1 MNTRIV
7 SLFLFLLLAA
17 NGFCQIPTS
26 GLLAHYPFDKTVND
40 KSNFQN
46 NGKINGGVT
55 FVEDHLGNKDAALHF
70 NGTDGFVSVANSAE
84 LRAVKNSFT
93 ICAWIKLEKGNA
105 TTNDINLPL
114 LCKQGQYRFFLKRT
128 FGDLHS
134 TILLSNE
141 ISTQDNNY
149 TNHQLEFGQWYFI
162 ALVFDDNFIQLYQ
175 NGKLVSVGVC
185 NKMFVPNDSPLE
197 IGRDNTSGAKYFSGC
212 LDELRI
218 YRQGLNALEI
228 SALYND
234 SGIEQQ
240 EEEINVSV
248 VKNIEKNTDEKLS
261 SAKDKD
267 TVAKK
272 PVAEIKVSAA
282 KSIEKNANE
291 KISSA
296 KDKDTVTQKPV
307 PEIKF
312 STAKNIEKNTDEGN
326 CFAKVIYAEP
336 TATSIDGNKVELK
349 LTQGFLSGAAF
360 VVGKSTV
367 TYETTSGSG
376 VKQNTSFTV
385 SVIDNEPPKLVCPAD
400 IIVEADGGIERA
412 KVTYPAI
419 TVSDNCPNV
428 KSEMIS
434 GFRNGYLFP
443 KGVTQVKYRATDASE
458 NIKECDFKVTVADK
472 KKPEKAIAP
481 KPAPVA
487 EKAVTKVEEKK
498 VETKKEEPAPPLA
511 PLVEKKKVEKP
522 AEPKPV
528 VAEVKVPAKA
538 EEPKPVLKV
547 EEKKP
552 ETKKEEPVPPVA
564 PVTEK
569 KKVEK
574 PVEPKPVIAEEKTV
588 PKIEP
593 KKAEAEKEQP
603 VPKVAVIPE
612 KKKIEKTPPPKTAE
626 EILVKAEKKIE
637 TKKESPAPPVIA
649 IPEKREEPVV
659 EHHDIK
665 PIQQKPTTSAKDWRF
680 NCRTDTTIHLPGNRK
695 GVIYHYSS
703 PTVTNSA
710 LVESIQQTV
719 GTHDGC
725 FLPIGV
731 HPFTFVAIDNLGKV
745 QTCTYSVIVKDDLAP
760 QITVVPEKL
769 EQQLDLGGDSVHY
782 EHKAD
787 VKDCFLTIFIYDDG
801 EEDNDTVSIV
811 FNGQVIVNREMIR
824 IKEHGA
830 IIRKL
835 VLLHDNENY
844 IIAKAWN
851 TGRYGLNTLKMD
863 VYEGDLESA
872 QKLKKP
878 VLTKVL
884 HSRPGN
890 AGGMILKCNE

>member
-17 NGFCQIPTS
+17 NAFCQIPTS
-26 GLLAHYPFDKTVND
+26 GLLAHYSFNKTTDD
-40 KSNFQN
+40 KSIFQN
-46 NGKINGGVT
+46 NGKPNGGVS
-55 FVEDHLGNKDAALHF
+55 FVEDRFGNKEAAVHF
-70 NGTDGFVSVANSAE
+70 NGTDGFISVANSAE

-93 ICAWIKLEKGNA
+93 VCAWVKLEKGNA
-105 TTNDINLPL
+105 ATNDINLPL
-114 LCKQGQYRFFLKRT
+114 LCKQGQYRFFLKRA

-141 ISTQDNNY
+141 ISSQDNNY
-149 TNHQLEFGQWYFI
+149 TNHPLEFGQWYFI
-162 ALVFDDNFIQLYQ
+162 AVVLDDNFVQLYQ

-197 IGRDNTSGAKYFSGC
+197 IGRDNTTGAKYFSGC
-212 LDELRI
+212 LDDLRI
-218 YRQGLNALEI
+218 YRNGLNASEI

-234 SGIEQQ
+234 TTT
-240 EEEINVSV
+240 
-248 VKNIEKNTDEKLS
+248 KRP
-261 SAKDKD
+261 
-267 TVAKK
+267 
-272 PVAEIKVSAA
+272 PV
-282 KSIEKNANE
+282 
-291 KISSA
+291 
-296 KDKDTVTQKPV
+296 
-307 PEIKF
+307 EIKF
-312 STAKNIEKNTDEGN
+312 SGAKNIEKNTDEGN
-326 CFAKVIYAEP
+326 CFAKVIYNEP
-336 TATSIDGNKVELK
+336 TATTVDGNKIELK
-349 LTQGFLSGAAF
+349 LADGFMSGAAF
-360 VVGKSTV
+360 GVGKSTV
-367 TYETTSGSG
+367 IYETTPSSGT
-376 VKQNTSFTV
+376 KQNTSFTV

-400 IIVEADGGIERA
+400 ITAVVDGGIDRA

-419 TVSDNCPNV
+419 IVSDNCPNV

-434 GFRNGYLFP
+434 GFRNGFLFP
-443 KGVTQVKYRATDASE
+443 KGVTQLKYRATDASG
-458 NIKECDFKVTVADK
+458 NMKECDFKVTVADK

-481 KPAPVA
+481 KPSPVA
-487 EKAVTKVEEKK
+487 EKAVAKVEEKK
-498 VETKKEEPAPPLA
+498 VEKSAEPKPVEAEVKTPVKPEEKKPGTRKEEPVGPVPP
-511 PLVEKKKVEKP
+511 VTEKKKVEK
-522 AEPKPV
+522 AVESKPV
-528 VAEVKVPAKA
+528 EAEVKTPV
-538 EEPKPVLKV
+538 KP

-552 ETKKEEPVPPVA
+552 ETKKEEPAPPVQ

-574 PVEPKPVIAEEKTV
+574 AVESKPVEAEVKTPVKPEEKKPETKKEESAPPVQPVTEKKKVEKTEEPKPVVLEEKTI

-612 KKKIEKTPPPKTAE
+612 KNKIEKTPAPKTAV

-637 TKKESPAPPVIA
+637 TKKETPTPPVVA
-649 IPEKREEPVV
+649 VPEKKEEPVV
-659 EHHDIK
+659 EHHDVK
-665 PIQQKPTTSAKDWRF
+665 PVQQKPTTTAKAWRF

-695 GVIYHYSS
+695 GVIYHYSPPS
-703 PTVTNSA
+703 VTNST

-731 HPFTFVAIDNLGKV
+731 HPFTFVATDNLGKV

-760 QITVVPEKL
+760 QVTIVPQKL
-769 EQQLDLGGDSVHY
+769 ETQLDLGGDSIHY

-801 EEDNDTVSIV
+801 EEDNDSVSIV

-824 IKEHGA
+824 IKEHGV

-863 VYEGDLESA
+863 VYEGDVESD
-872 QKLKKP
+872 KKFKKP

-890 AGGMILKCNE
+890 AGGMILKCTE

>member
-17 NGFCQIPTS
+17 NAFCQIPTS
-26 GLLAHYPFDKTVND
+26 GLLAHYSFNKTTDD
-40 KSNFQN
+40 KSIFQN
-46 NGKINGGVT
+46 NGKPNGGVS
-55 FVEDHLGNKDAALHF
+55 FVEDRFGNKEAAVHF
-70 NGTDGFVSVANSAE
+70 NGTDGFISVANSAE

-93 ICAWIKLEKGNA
+93 VCAWVKLEKGNA
-105 TTNDINLPL
+105 ATNDINLPL
-114 LCKQGQYRFFLKRT
+114 LCKQGQYRFFLKRA

-141 ISTQDNNY
+141 ISSQDNNY
-149 TNHQLEFGQWYFI
+149 TNHPLEFGQWYFI
-162 ALVFDDNFIQLYQ
+162 AVVLDDNFVQLYQ

-197 IGRDNTSGAKYFSGC
+197 IGRDNTTGAKYFSGC
-212 LDELRI
+212 LDDLRI
-218 YRQGLNALEI
+218 YRNGLNASEI

-234 SGIEQQ
+234 TTT
-240 EEEINVSV
+240 
-248 VKNIEKNTDEKLS
+248 KRP
-261 SAKDKD
+261 
-267 TVAKK
+267 
-272 PVAEIKVSAA
+272 PV
-282 KSIEKNANE
+282 
-291 KISSA
+291 
-296 KDKDTVTQKPV
+296 
-307 PEIKF
+307 EIKF
-312 STAKNIEKNTDEGN
+312 SGAKNIEKNTDEGN
-326 CFAKVIYAEP
+326 CFAKVIYNEP
-336 TATSIDGNKVELK
+336 TATTVDGNKIELK
-349 LTQGFLSGAAF
+349 LADGFMSGAAF
-360 VVGKSTV
+360 GVGKSTV
-367 TYETTSGSG
+367 IYETTPSSGT
-376 VKQNTSFTV
+376 KQNTSFTV

-400 IIVEADGGIERA
+400 ITAVVDGGIDRA

-419 TVSDNCPNV
+419 IVSDNCPNV

-434 GFRNGYLFP
+434 GFRNGFLFP
-443 KGVTQVKYRATDASE
+443 KGVTQLKYRATDASG
-458 NIKECDFKVTVADK
+458 NMKECDFKVTVADK

-481 KPAPVA
+481 KPSPVA
-487 EKAVTKVEEKK
+487 EKAVAKVEEKK
-498 VETKKEEPAPPLA
+498 VEKS
-511 PLVEKKKVEKP
+511 

-528 VAEVKVPAKA
+528 EAEVKTPV
-538 EEPKPVLKV
+538 KP

-552 ETKKEEPVPPVA
+552 ETKKEESAPPVQ

-574 PVEPKPVIAEEKTV
+574 TEEPKPVVLEEKTI

-612 KKKIEKTPPPKTAE
+612 KNKIEKTPAPKTAV

-637 TKKESPAPPVIA
+637 TKKETPTPPVVA
-649 IPEKREEPVV
+649 VPEKKEEPVV
-659 EHHDIK
+659 EHHDVK
-665 PIQQKPTTSAKDWRF
+665 PVQQKPTTTAKAWRF

-695 GVIYHYSS
+695 GVIYHYSPPS
-703 PTVTNSA
+703 VTNST

-731 HPFTFVAIDNLGKV
+731 HPFTFVATDNLGKV

-760 QITVVPEKL
+760 QVTIVPQKL
-769 EQQLDLGGDSVHY
+769 ETQLDLGGDSIHY

-801 EEDNDTVSIV
+801 EEDNDSVSIV

-824 IKEHGA
+824 IKEHGV

-863 VYEGDLESA
+863 VYEGDVESD
-872 QKLKKP
+872 KKFKKP

-890 AGGMILKCNE
+890 AGGMILKCTE